1 MATKVETCS
10 RAGVDVFSARG
21 SDSQNKPTAEAR
33 KAEVEVGSDRDRI
46 SAQRLP
52 AEKFRIPHAT
62 LKGFEDLLGLGV
74 RASEVD
80 HRGAPCEVA
89 GMRKRGWPTG
99 KQRATLVSGAE
110 ESGERRENL
119 VEP

>member
-1 MATKVETCS
+1 VTEIEFPHK
-10 RAGVDVFSARG
+10 G
-21 SDSQNKPTAEAR
+21 S
-33 KAEVEVGSDRDRI
+33 
-46 SAQRLP
+46 

-74 RASEVD
+74 RASVD

-89 GMRKRGWPTG
+89 GMRRRGWPTG

-110 ESGERRENL
+110 ESGERRETWLNRESG
-119 VEP
+119 V

>member
-1 MATKVETCS
+1 VREIE
-10 RAGVDVFSARG
+10 FSHKGFLRR
-21 SDSQNKPTAEAR
+21 T
-33 KAEVEVGSDRDRI
+33 
-46 SAQRLP
+46 L
-52 AEKFRIPHAT
+52 AT

-99 KQRATLVSGAE
+99 KQRATFGLG
-110 ESGERRENL
+110 G
-119 VEP
+119 